1 MMILVFVFVF
11 DSLLLLVEF
20 ALELLVF
27 EVGGGGVRSC
37 RRDAL
42 ARTTDT
48 DTLSTQRKK
57 ERERERERGGMIK

>member
-1 MMILVFVFVF
+1 MMLVF
-11 DSLLLLVEF
+11 DSLLLLLVEF

-48 DTLSTQRKK
+48 DTLSTQRNK
-57 ERERERERGGMIK
+57 ERERRNDQVM

>member
-1 MMILVFVFVF
+1 MMILVLVFVF
-11 DSLLLLVEF
+11 DSLLLLLVEF

-48 DTLSTQRKK
+48 DTLSTQRNK
-57 ERERERERGGMIK
+57 EKQREREEE

>member
-1 MMILVFVFVF
+1 MMLVF
-11 DSLLLLVEF
+11 DSLLLLLVEF

-42 ARTTDT
+42 ARTPDT
-48 DTLSTQRKK
+48 DTLSTQRNTKK
-57 ERERERERGGMIK
+57 QRERGGMIK

>member
-1 MMILVFVFVF
+1 MRLVF
-11 DSLLLLVEF
+11 DSLLLLLVEF

-42 ARTTDT
+42 ARTPDT
-48 DTLSTQRKK
+48 DTLATQRNK
-57 ERERERERGGMIK
+57 ETKRERRNDQVM

>member
-1 MMILVFVFVF
+1 MMLVF
-11 DSLLLLVEF
+11 DSLLLVEF

-48 DTLSTQRKK
+48 DTLSTQRNK
-57 ERERERERGGMIK
+57 ERERRNDQVM